1 MNVGW
6 LDIDKYEPGPFVA
19 DIDECTIPELAA
31 KCVDNAECC
40 NLPAEY
46 VCKCKQGFEGDGQV
60 ECRGESSS
68 PVLVLL
74 YPNNAMQH
82 TSINRSLQS
91 FLTLYFLFSFSK
103 SYLFSNELDWTFDNL
118 FVPLQFRLVP
128 ININKETTGRKIL
141 LFVVLASMV
150 ALVSTQ

>member
-6 LDIDKYEPGPFVA
+6 LDIDKYEPGPFIA

-68 PVLVLL
+68 PVLILQ
-74 YPNNAMQH
+74 YPNKCNATYIH
-82 TSINRSLQS
+82 QS
-91 FLTLYFLFSFSK
+91 VSSK
-103 SYLFSNELDWTFDNL
+103 FSNTVSSL
-118 FVPLQFRLVP
+118 F
-128 ININKETTGRKIL
+128 L
-141 LFVVLASMV
+141 LEKLPVFE
-150 ALVSTQ
+150 

>member
-6 LDIDKYEPGPFVA
+6 LDIDKFKYEPGPFIA

-74 YPNNAMQH
+74 YPNKCNATYIHQ
-82 TSINRSLQS
+82 SVSCLQS
-91 FLTLYFLFSFSK
+91 FLTLNSLFSSLK
-103 SYLFSNELDWTFDNL
+103 SYLFLNELEHLTIYLCHYNFGWFPSTSTKKQ
-118 FVPLQFRLVP
+118 PEE
-128 ININKETTGRKIL
+128 KSYYL
-141 LFVVLASMV
+141 LFSLQW
-150 ALVSTQ
+150 LL

>member
-91 FLTLYFLFSFSK
+91 FLTLYLLFSS
-103 SYLFSNELDWTFDNL
+103 S
-118 FVPLQFRLVP
+118 P
-128 ININKETTGRKIL
+128 RK
-141 LFVVLASMV
+141 V
-150 ALVSTQ
+150 ACF

>member
-1 MNVGW
+1 MNVRW
-6 LDIDKYEPGPFVA
+6 LDIDKYEPGPFIA

-74 YPNNAMQH
+74 YPNKCNATCIH
-82 TSINRSLQS
+82 QS
-91 FLTLYFLFSFSK
+91 VSSE
-103 SYLFSNELDWTFDNL
+103 FSNTVSSLFLLEKLPVFEWTWKFDNL
-118 FVPLQFRLVP
+118 FVPLQFLLVP